1 MLRLLWVRV
10 FFFLK
15 MSPSRF
21 QDWIPNVGRI
31 THNNGK
37 TLFVIKCLY
46 EIQDARVMASSAS
59 SMDQRGEI
67 PQEFEIFGCSILP
80 VGFTALFEF
89 VSYIRNIQKL
99 SIYCCTMEHFAFREL
114 AKLLIKDN
122 KISELSLQLVHM
134 NDRNIKAI
142 INVLSNEKCKLT
154 NLHVN
159 KNKLTN
165 ESAKY
170 LSDAMKNDN
179 CKLTHIDISEND
191 LKDLG
196 VNYLCDGLKSDSCKL
211 IHLSI
216 RRNHLRDKGAKH
228 LSGALESSKCKLT
241 HLDISENDIGDEG
254 VEYLSDALKNDNC
267 KLTHLGIYGNEFTD
281 EGARYLS
288 NATKSRKTK
297 LTTNTTLVSTRL

>member
-1 MLRLLWVRV
+1 M
-10 FFFLK
+10 FLC
-15 MSPSRF
+15 RF

-31 THNNGK
+31 THNNGT

-46 EIQDARVMASSAS
+46 EIQDAPVMASSAS
-59 SMDQRGEI
+59 TMGQRGDI
-67 PQEFEIFGCSILP
+67 VPQEFEIFGCSILP
-80 VGFTALFEF
+80 VEFTALFEF
-89 VSYIRNIQKL
+89 VSYIRNIERL

-154 NLHVN
+154 NLHIN

-170 LSDAMKNDN
+170 LSDAMKNGN

-196 VNYLCDGLKSDSCKL
+196 VNYSACRRRGGVLNSPRFCFFFFFIIFFRCQKSVQRSWVIPL
-211 IHLSI
+211 
-216 RRNHLRDKGAKH
+216 AQT
-228 LSGALESSKCKLT
+228 A
-241 HLDISENDIGDEG
+241 
-254 VEYLSDALKNDNC
+254 
-267 KLTHLGIYGNEFTD
+267 
-281 EGARYLS
+281 
-288 NATKSRKTK
+288 
-297 LTTNTTLVSTRL
+297 